1 MSNSLLYKTNFLMH
15 MYFHVVEILSI
26 IYMFVPCLFLNGL
39 IKVKA
44 FKELLMNILYN
55 FMISQTIDTA
65 QDYFFNIFIIYKVFF
80 YSLQRTTA

>member
-1 MSNSLLYKTNFLMH
+1 MY
-15 MYFHVVEILSI
+15 MYFHVVEILLI
-26 IYMFVPCLFLNGL
+26 IHIFVSCFILNGL

-80 YSLQRTTA
+80 LFFTENYSLMSFLKLEI

>member
-1 MSNSLLYKTNFLMH
+1 MH

-80 YSLQRTTA
+80 LFFTENYSLMNFLKLEI

>member
-1 MSNSLLYKTNFLMH
+1 MH
-15 MYFHVVEILSI
+15 MYFHIVEILSI
-26 IYMFVPCLFLNGL
+26 IHMFVSCFFLNGF

-65 QDYFFNIFIIYKVFF
+65 QDYFFQHLHY
-80 YSLQRTTA
+80 L

>member
-1 MSNSLLYKTNFLMH
+1 MH
-15 MYFHVVEILSI
+15 MYFHIVEILSI
-26 IYMFVPCLFLNGL
+26 IHMFVSCFFLNGL

>member
-1 MSNSLLYKTNFLMH
+1 MY
-15 MYFHVVEILSI
+15 MYFYVVEILLI
-26 IYMFVPCLFLNGL
+26 IHMFVSCFILNGL

-65 QDYFFNIFIIYKVFF
+65 QDYFFQHFHY
-80 YSLQRTTA
+80 L

>member
-1 MSNSLLYKTNFLMH
+1 MY
-15 MYFHVVEILSI
+15 MYFYVVEILLI
-26 IYMFVPCLFLNGL
+26 IHMFVSCFILNGL

-65 QDYFFNIFIIYKVFF
+65 QDYFFNIFIIYKGFF
-80 YSLQRTTA
+80 FILYRELQLNELLKT

>member
-1 MSNSLLYKTNFLMH
+1 MY
-15 MYFHVVEILSI
+15 MYFHVVEILLI
-26 IYMFVPCLFLNGL
+26 IHMFVSCFILNGL
-39 IKVKA
+39 VKVKA

>member
-1 MSNSLLYKTNFLMH
+1 MY
-15 MYFHVVEILSI
+15 MYFHVVEILLI
-26 IYMFVPCLFLNGL
+26 IHMFVSCFILNGL

-80 YSLQRTTA
+80 LFFTENYSLMSFLKLEI

>member
-1 MSNSLLYKTNFLMH
+1 MH
-15 MYFHVVEILSI
+15 MYFHIVEILSI
-26 IYMFVPCLFLNGL
+26 IHMFVSCFFLNGL

-65 QDYFFNIFIIYKVFF
+65 QDYFFNIFIIYKVFL
-80 YSLQRTTA
+80 SLQRTTA